1 MNARSHIQP
10 RRDPLT
16 NVLNQRGIEGK
27 LAQSLKSLGAGQPF
41 ALAYLNLSSLELI
54 NDSYGRVAGDT
65 LLKQI
70 CQRIEF
76 LLTKAQYLA
85 RIGGNEFIILFQ
97 NCSIDHAKTISQKI
111 IDDLRAAPC
120 LVGTQEFQAAVSIGL
135 VEAAASMEI
144 QETIS
149 AAAYACRAA
158 KKKNPHRVLVSRQ
171 NAQTFKEQAQ
181 HQRLLKE
188 LSSRCPCRRLFLEMQ
203 PIMSLQAPLDTL
215 NFEVLIRMRD
225 SNGGVISASKVI
237 AAAEQNNIISV
248 IDKWVFRTTLRWL
261 DDHRLELPKTK
272 FVCINLSGMS
282 LNDEK
287 FIDEFFVILNDFKH
301 LSQMLCMEIT
311 ESVALYD
318 MKNTREFIRRLQAL
332 GVRTALDDF
341 GAGYTSFPY
350 LAELPADAIKI
361 DGSFIK
367 NISKHPVHS
376 AIVEAII
383 TLARNLGMKSI
394 AEWVEDAPTLNML
407 REMGVDYV
415 QGNIIA
421 KPQHPARILEA
432 ADVGCLIIDQAVKA
446 SVCDALPAEL
456 LADSGA
462 KRAPI
467 STKPRQY

>member
-1 MNARSHIQP
+1 MNARSHIQR

-16 NVLNQRGIEGK
+16 NVLNQRGVEGK
-27 LAQSLKSLGAGQPF
+27 LAQSLKALATGKPF
-41 ALAYLNLSSLELI
+41 ALAYLDLSPLEVI
-54 NDSYGRVAGDT
+54 NDSYGRAAGDT
-65 LLKQI
+65 FLKQI

-76 LLTKAQYLA
+76 LLIKTQHLA
-85 RIGGNEFIILFQ
+85 RIGGNEFVILFQ
-97 NCSIDHAKTISQKI
+97 NCPIDLAKTISQKI

-120 LVGTQEFQAAVSIGL
+120 LIGTQEFQATISIGL
-135 VEAAASMEI
+135 VEATVPMEI
-144 QETIS
+144 QEAIS

-158 KKKNPHRVLVSRQ
+158 KKKNPHQVLVSEQ
-171 NAQTFKEQAQ
+171 NAQTFQEHAQ
-181 HQRLLKE
+181 DLRLLKE
-188 LSSRCPCRRLFLEMQ
+188 LSGRSPSRRLFLEMQ

-225 SNGGVISASKVI
+225 SNGGVISASKII
-237 AAAEQNNIISV
+237 AAAEKNNTISV
-248 IDKWVFRTTLRWL
+248 IDKWVFRTTLLWL
-261 DDHRLELPKTK
+261 NDHQLELPKTQ

-282 LNDEK
+282 LNDQR
-287 FIDEFFVILNDFKH
+287 FIDEFFIILDKFKH
-301 LSQMLCMEIT
+301 LSRMLCMEIT

-318 MKNTREFIRRLQAL
+318 MKNTRQFIKRLQAL

-367 NISKHPVHS
+367 NMSQYPVHS

-394 AEWVEDAPTLNML
+394 AEWVEDASTLNIL

-421 KPQHPARILEA
+421 KPQHPDRILDA
-432 ADVGCLIIDQAVKA
+432 ADVGSFIIDKAVRA
-446 SVCDALPAEL
+446 SVCDVLPAAFPL
-456 LADSGA
+456 TDSWG
-462 KRAPI
+462 KRTRL
-467 STKPRQY
+467 STDWH